1 MKFIKK
7 EKITKIFLCVT
18 LMLALV
24 FGCIGSKYANDVN
37 NINDTNID
45 TQKELESTLATQT
58 SDVQENILED
68 KKEDSQEIKTEDTSE
83 VETKESEVEL
93 EDKLQESTKNEL
105 ETQIESSTPKVET
118 NDISEVDKKN
128 VQNEKL
134 SVMYNSHIQDVG
146 WERDFSVKDGQ
157 TSGTSGRA
165 LRLEAMKIKLNTI
178 SDIGIKYQTHV
189 EEIGWQG
196 WKQNGELSGT
206 EGRALRL
213 EAIRIEL
220 TNTEKYSVMYRVH
233 VEEIGWQDW
242 CYDGETAGTE
252 GKALRLEAIEIKV
265 IEKVTKG
272 KLTIETPISDI
283 YYEDTVINVSGWKL
297 ANVPNTTIQVT
308 YDDTKIENISYKGR
322 ADVLSFVKGYGTI
335 KENPTAGF
343 EFNLPITGTTTGEH
357 LLKIDL
363 VTKDNLIL
371 QTYSKKIKVDKGMHV
386 KYSSHVAEIGWQD
399 WKQNG
404 ELSGTEGRALQLE
417 AIKIKG
423 INVPKGVNVKYQTHV
438 SEIGWQDWKT
448 EGETA
453 GTEGKALRLE
463 AIKVKLEGTTEY
475 SIMYRTHVA
484 DIGWQDWCYDG
495 ETSGTQGLA
504 KQLEAIEIKIVPKV
518 TLNRT
523 EMYIDNPV
531 NTINRGTEKVK
542 GWIMTSFKNVGLK
555 IFIDNQEIDLSKL
568 QRTSREDVK
577 NLKKGFGD
585 ENIYNPTPGF
595 EMNVDFSQY
604 TLGTHTIKVQA
615 IHDNNVIK
623 EISQQFIIQNQI
635 FHTKGTYGYTGLKA
649 AGDGRGSDL
658 EYYQYGTGPNVFFAT
673 FAIHGFEDLWWADGS
688 ELVEIADKFYQKL
701 IDINDSSIA
710 DKWTIYIFPGVNQDG
725 LKHGNTNNGP
735 GRTTLYSQAPNHKG
749 IDMNRCWQVGNSYTR
764 YTDNRNYNGTAG
776 FQAYEAQALR
786 NFLLNHK
793 SQNGQ
798 TVLVDLHGWT
808 QQLIGDPTICS
819 FYGKQFP
826 ENDSSAVGR
835 YGTGYLVNWARLSL
849 GSSSRNAKA
858 ALIELPHSGVTGH
871 QAVLNKN
878 FPNRY
883 IEATLDMLRNI

>member
-18 LMLALV
+18 LTLALV

-37 NINDTNID
+37 NINDTNI
-45 TQKELESTLATQT
+45 KTQT
-58 SDVQENILED
+58 DSEQQEQ
-68 KKEDSQEIKTEDTSE
+68 KQETSE
-83 VETKESEVEL
+83 VETKNSIDEQTEETLENETDNKANIKKENEVQVKE
-93 EDKLQESTKNEL
+93 
-105 ETQIESSTPKVET
+105 
-118 NDISEVDKKN
+118 
-128 VQNEKL
+128 QNEQQEETINEPEGQEDEEVKVQAENVPAQKL

-165 LRLEAMKIKLNTI
+165 LRLEAMKIKLDTT

-189 EEIGWQG
+189 AEIGWQG
-196 WKQNGELSGT
+196 WKQNGELAGT
-206 EGRALRL
+206 QGRALRL
-213 EAIRIEL
+213 EAIKIEL

-233 VEEIGWQDW
+233 VAEIGWQDW
-242 CYDGETAGTE
+242 RYDGEIAGTE

-283 YYEDTVINVSGWKL
+283 YYDNTTINVSGWKL

-343 EFNLPITGTTTGEH
+343 EFDLPITGTVTGEH

-363 VTKDNLIL
+363 VTKDNVIL
-371 QTYSKKIKVDKGMHV
+371 ESYSKKIKIDKGMHI

-399 WKQNG
+399 WRQNG
-404 ELSGTEGRALQLE
+404 ELSGTEGRALRLE
-417 AIKIKG
+417 AIKLKG
-423 INVPKGVNVKYQTHV
+423 INVPEGVNIKYQTHV

-453 GTEGKALRLE
+453 GTEGKALSLE
-463 AIKVKLEGTTEY
+463 AIRIKLEGTSEY

-518 TLNRT
+518 ILNRT
-523 EMYIDNPV
+523 EIAIDSPI
-531 NTINRGTEKVK
+531 NTINRGTQKVK
-542 GWIMTSFKNVGLK
+542 GWIMTSFENVALK
-555 IFIDNQEIDLSKL
+555 ILIDNKEVDLSRL

-577 NLKKGFGD
+577 NSKKGFGD

-595 EMNVDFSQY
+595 EMNVDFSEY
-604 TLGTHTIKVQA
+604 TLGTHTIKVQT
-615 IHDNNVIK
+615 IHNNNVIK
-623 EISQQFIIQNQI
+623 EITQQFTIQNQI

-649 AGDGRGSDL
+649 AGDARGSDL

-688 ELVEIADKFYQKL
+688 ELVEIADKFYQRL

-710 DKWTIYIFPGVNQDG
+710 EKWTIYIFPGINQDG
-725 LKHGNTNNGP
+725 LRHGNTNNGP

-749 IDMNRCWQVGNSYTR
+749 IDMNRCWQVGSSYTR
-764 YTDNRNYNGTAG
+764 YTDNRNYNGTSG

-858 ALIELPHSGVTGH
+858 ALIELPHSGITGH

-883 IEATLDMLRNI
+883 IDATLDMLRNI